1 MQGRLIGAG
10 YLEADP
16 PDTLTL
22 QTADEL
28 HEKTAGQPPAS
39 QGRSGLQAVQ
49 VCGGAVQGKTA
60 GNAGVRCAVC
70 TGGVILD
77 GAVTLLRAVLC
88 ALLRAVL

>member
-22 QTADEL
+22 QIADEL
-28 HEKTAGQPPAS
+28 YEKTAGQPPAS

-60 GNAGVRCAVC
+60 GNAAPGVLSVPE
-70 TGGVILD
+70 VLSW
-77 GAVTLLRAVLC
+77 AVL
-88 ALLRAVL
+88 